1 MSDVKSIVQIN
12 ESEVK
17 NHLSE
22 MVRSTV
28 EETLNTMLDQE
39 ADEICGAKRYERTDS
54 RKDTRA
60 GFYSR
65 KLQTQAGEVSL
76 KVPRLRK
83 LPFESMIIERY
94 KRREAS
100 VEESLIEMY
109 LAGVSVRRV
118 EDITDAYSTESGH
131 LIQAIGESYPEA
143 RWQRCAVHFYRN
155 VFSLVPKARVKEV
168 AAMLKAIHASED
180 LEAADSKAKEVIA
193 KFDTMKLPKASSCV
207 KDGIRE
213 TFSYFHFPREH
224 WIRIRT
230 NNMLERVMREIRR
243 RTRVV
248 GNFPD
253 GNSALMLTAAR
264 LRHIASSK
272 WGTKKYLD
280 MNRLREAK
288 LALLG

>member
-1 MSDVKSIVQIN
+1 MKRSWGGEVRNVSILVAIGVDADGYR
-12 ESEVK
+12 EV
-17 NHLSE
+17 LGATE
-22 MVRSTV
+22 
-28 EETLNTMLDQE
+28 
-39 ADEICGAKRYERTDS
+39 GAKED
-54 RKDTRA
+54 
-60 GFYSR
+60 
-65 KLQTQAGEVSL
+65 
-76 KVPRLRK
+76 
-83 LPFESMIIERY
+83 FESWR
-94 KRREAS
+94 KFVTNLKSRGLS
-100 VEESLIEMY
+100 GVELFISDKCLG
-109 LAGVSVRRV
+109 L
-118 EDITDAYSTESGH
+118 T
-131 LIQAIGESYPEA
+131 QAIGESYPEA

-193 KFDTMKLPKASSCV
+193 KLDTMKLPKASSCV